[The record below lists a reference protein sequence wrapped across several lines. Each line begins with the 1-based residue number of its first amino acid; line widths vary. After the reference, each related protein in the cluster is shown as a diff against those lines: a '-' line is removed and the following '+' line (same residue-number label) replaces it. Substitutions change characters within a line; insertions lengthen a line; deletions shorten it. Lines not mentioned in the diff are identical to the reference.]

1 LFVCLPV
8 PILLESEL
16 IAKANNHQ
24 AVGPTNRVQHLLPS
38 HVSCLIPPGAVPS
51 IMVCLPAAEALLQ
64 VAVGLLLVRVVLVL
78 VTVVLVVELL
88 GVAPGVT
95 LGLLAVN
102 VVGTLGL
109 GETVDL
115 TAGEASEELLGE
127 AVRDSLAYGCVSLFM
142 GRVRHDGAVSY
153 PPSSACPRTSSWP

>member
-1 LFVCLPV
+1 ML
-8 PILLESEL
+8 
-16 IAKANNHQ
+16 AQANNSQ
-24 AVGPTNRVQHLLPS
+24 AIVAINRLQYHPPS
-38 HVSCLIPPGAVPS
+38 YVSYLIPTSAVPS
-51 IMVCLPAAEALLQ
+51 IVVHLPAAEALLQ
-64 VAVGLLLVRVVLVL
+64 VTVRLLLVRVVLVL
-78 VTVVLVVELL
+78 ATVVLVVELL

-115 TAGEASEELLGE
+115 TASEASEELLGE
-127 AVRDSLAYGCVSLFM
+127 AVRNSLAWEGVSMRGLSQ
-142 GRVRHDGAVSY
+142 VRWSCSY